1 MYSSDSDD
9 ALATTRRQMLL
20 RSAGL
25 LGGLGLAPA
34 VLAACGGADKPS
46 GFVSKAKGGG
56 KAVDQVTWAMQ
67 GDIAAFDYA
76 FSYDFTTGV
85 VVPNVIEPLLRFD
98 AKGDMLP
105 NLAESWT
112 QPDATTYVYTLRK
125 GVKFHDGS
133 DMTAQDAAYSMQRIL
148 DPKLAAPLAFFT
160 GNVKSVRATGPYEL
174 TVKLSR
180 PDTLFRYAGAILVG
194 GVASRKFIEQH
205 GKKAGTPSVGMVG
218 TGPFKF
224 VSWKR
229 GQEVVLERFDDY
241 WNKERL
247 PKVKRLTVK
256 ILADESTT
264 ISSLSTGE
272 IDGTFGLSGKGVKAV
287 RRASSVQVVQ
297 ASSFFVHFLGINCQR
312 KPWDDARVRQA
323 ISLAID
329 KKGTLQSV
337 WAGYG
342 QLCKSPV
349 TPVEWSTERATME
362 QAYQD
367 LPGFDHDVAKAK
379 ALVKEAGA
387 QGAKAEILVGTSWQ
401 EQLALA
407 TQAAGRQIGLEF
419 TIKKIPLPTLYS
431 TILDDKGKDYDMF
444 IVDWAADVPDGSETL
459 RNFATSNKVTNEA
472 AYSDP
477 EVDKLLARVDGTTD
491 AAERA
496 KLLTRIQHK
505 VVQDQPWVVFYSPSV
520 LMPLNKRLGGFD
532 LSSLWFWQSWA
543 ADLSG
548 V

>member
-1 MYSSDSDD
+1 MTPDD
-9 ALATTRRQMLL
+9 TDAQGLATRRDMLL

-25 LGGLGLAPA
+25 LGSLTVAPA
-34 VLAACGGADKPS
+34 ILAACGGASKSSD
-46 GFVSKAKGGG
+46 FVNKAKGAG
-56 KAVDQVTWAMQ
+56 KPIDQLTWAMQ

-98 AKGDMLP
+98 AKGNMLP
-105 NLAESWT
+105 NLAESWKQT
-112 QPDATTYVYTLRK
+112 DATTYVYTLRK
-125 GVKFHDGS
+125 GVRFHDGS
-133 DMTAQDAAYSMQRIL
+133 EMTAEDAAFSLNRIR

-160 GNVKSVRATGPYEL
+160 PNVKSAKATGTHEL
-174 TVKLSR
+174 TVRLSQ

-194 GVASRKFIEQH
+194 GVASRKFIEQA
-205 GKKAGTPSVGMVG
+205 GKKAGTPSTGMVG

-241 WNKERL
+241 WNRDRL
-247 PKVKRLTVK
+247 PKVKRLVVK
-256 ILADESTT
+256 ILEDESTT

-272 IDGTFGLSGKGVKAV
+272 VDGTFGLSGKGVKAV
-287 RRASSVQVVQ
+287 RRSSKVQVVQ
-297 ASSFFVHFLGINCQR
+297 APSYFVHFLGINCQR

-329 KKGTLQSV
+329 KQGALQSV

-342 QLCKSPV
+342 QICKSPV
-349 TPVEWSTERATME
+349 TPVEWSVERTKME

-367 LPGFDHDVAKAK
+367 LPAYDRDLAKAK
-379 ALVKEAGA
+379 ALIKEAGA
-387 QGAKAEILVGTSWQ
+387 QGASAEILVATAWQ
-401 EQLALA
+401 EQLGLI
-407 TQAAGRQIGLEF
+407 TQAAGKAIGLDF
-419 TIKKIPLPTLYS
+419 KLKKMPLPSLYS
-431 TILDDKGKDYDMF
+431 AILNDKGKDYDMF

-459 RNFATSNKVTNEA
+459 RNFASSNKVTNEA
-472 AYSDP
+472 AYKDAS
-477 EVDKLLARVDGTTD
+477 VDKWLAQVDGATD
-491 AAERA
+491 PAQRA
-496 KLLTRIQHK
+496 KLLTKIQQK
-505 VVQDQPWVVFYSPSV
+505 VVEDQPWVVFYSPSV
-520 LMPLNKRLGGFD
+520 LMPLNKRAGGFE

-543 ADLSG
+543 ADISG